1 LHSKGNNQES
11 EKVTYRMGESI
22 YKPVSDKEIE
32 EELIQLKKI
41 FLMDKGLEYN
51 ISPRRYTNGQ

>member
-1 LHSKGNNQES
+1 
-11 EKVTYRMGESI
+11 MGESI